1 MKFPKEEI
9 MKRLVLLTGLAAWML
24 AACTLTTPE
33 PTTTPAPI
41 FTATFSPTLTPTVIP
56 TATLARVTLT
66 VKDTLI
72 NCRFGPGVGYAF
84 INELSQGESARVIG
98 RDELSTW
105 WYIRDP
111 RNPNGSCWV
120 SASVTETQGPA
131 DQLPVVESPI
141 PTVTKV
147 NLRLEPTRI
156 VVNCDQF
163 PQTVFFEAEITVN
176 GPTYMTWRWEAS
188 TGVSST
194 DGLLV
199 YGEAGTKIIND
210 YYQIAAPNEY
220 WIQLHILTPNESVTQ
235 VAFPASCTP

>member
-1 MKFPKEEI
+1 
-9 MKRLVLLTGLAAWML
+9 
-24 AACTLTTPE
+24 
-33 PTTTPAPI
+33 
-41 FTATFSPTLTPTVIP
+41 
-56 TATLARVTLT
+56 
-66 VKDTLI
+66 
-72 NCRFGPGVGYAF
+72 
-84 INELSQGESARVIG
+84 
-98 RDELSTW
+98 
-105 WYIRDP
+105 
-111 RNPNGSCWV
+111 
-120 SASVTETQGPA
+120 
-131 DQLPVVESPI
+131 
-141 PTVTKV
+141 VTKV